1 MTMNETHGITEDAVT
16 GNAET
21 GQNTDSQVETTKT
34 FTQEEVNELIGKRI
48 HQVNK
53 KYENVDV
60 EEYKA
65 LKGLKEQIEEEQ
77 LIKKEDFNGV
87 LKKQKEKADGE
98 LSALRSELETIKIDG
113 SLMTAASR
121 AKAVSPDHVAQL
133 LRKNIQLGADGN
145 VIVTGVDGKQRYTDN
160 ADPMSVDNLV
170 EEFLSSNQYFKS
182 AGPSGA
188 GSTGNTQNANPQS
201 LDLAQ
206 LDMNNPEHRKIY
218 TKMKTQGKV

>member
-1 MTMNETHGITEDAVT
+1 MTMNETHGNTEDAVT

-21 GQNTDSQVETTKT
+21 GQTTDSQVETSKT

-133 LRKNIQLGADGN
+133 LRKNIQLGEDGN
-145 VIVTGVDGKQRYTDN
+145 VIVTGQDGKQRYTDN